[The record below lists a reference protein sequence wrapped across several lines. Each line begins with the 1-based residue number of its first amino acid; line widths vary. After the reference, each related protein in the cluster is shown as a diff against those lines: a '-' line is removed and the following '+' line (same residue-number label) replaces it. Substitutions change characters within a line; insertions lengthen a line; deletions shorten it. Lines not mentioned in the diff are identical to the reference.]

1 MIPISRSGSIKI
13 NNHFKDVFTSL
24 SKRIKYV
31 IKNGAR
37 VRGATCNAS
46 IVNARFLKR
55 LNTEPFLKRLIT
67 ASPEDI
73 DKIISIFINF
83 DADIKL
89 KSNNLNQLLTAIFI
103 NTEYPKMDNTKFL
116 KRLEI
121 DTCPYCN
128 RNYIYSLSKSSKI
141 KPELDHFYPKSKYPF
156 LGLSFYNLIP
166 SCQTCNGYGAKHEF
180 DPFIEGL
187 KSPYLINDNDFLF
200 TYLLKRLDYLSP
212 LEGNSSVSIR
222 FKKKVAGNNKILK
235 LTKLYNKHGDH
246 ILELIVKAK
255 LNYSDDYREYLSSYN
270 GLTFTD
276 TEIDRLLIGNYTSLS
291 ELHKRPFSKLYRDIA
306 LELGLII

>member
-1 MIPISRSGSIKI
+1 MIPISRSANIKVD
-13 NNHFKDVFTSL
+13 NHFNDVFKSL

-31 IKNGAR
+31 LKNGAR
-37 VRGATCNAS
+37 VRGAKCTAS

-55 LNTEPFLKRLIT
+55 LNTKPFLKKIIT
-67 ASPEDI
+67 ASPEEI

-83 DADIKL
+83 DADVKL

-103 NTEYPKMDNTKFL
+103 NTEYPKMDNTMFL

-212 LEGNSSVSIR
+212 LEGNSSVSIKL
-222 FKKKVAGNNKILK
+222 KKKVAGNNRILK

-246 ILELIVKAK
+246 ILELIIKAK

-306 LELGLII
+306 LELGLIV

>member
-1 MIPISRSGSIKI
+1 MIPISRSGNIKV
-13 NNHFKDVFTSL
+13 NNHLKDVHTSL
-24 SKRIKYV
+24 SRRIIYV
-31 IKNGAR
+31 LKNGAR
-37 VRGATCNAS
+37 VRGNPCTAS
-46 IVNARFLKR
+46 IVNTRFLKR
-55 LNTEPFLKRLIT
+55 LNKNTFLRKLIT

-83 DADIKL
+83 DADVKL
-89 KSNNLNQLLTAIFI
+89 RSNNLNQLLTAIFI
-103 NTEYPKMDNTKFL
+103 NTEYPKMDKSKFL
-116 KRLEI
+116 ERLEI

-180 DPFIEGL
+180 DPFTEGI

-246 ILELIVKAK
+246 ILELIIKAK

-270 GLTFTD
+270 GLTFSD
-276 TEIDRLLIGNYTSLS
+276 SEIDRLLISNYTSLS

>member
-1 MIPISRSGSIKI
+1 MIPISRSGNIKV
-13 NNHFKDVFTSL
+13 NNHFKDVYTSL

-31 IKNGAR
+31 LKNGAR
-37 VRGATCNAS
+37 VRGATCTAS
-46 IVNARFLKR
+46 IINARFLKR
-55 LNTEPFLKRLIT
+55 LNTKPFLGKLIT

-83 DADIKL
+83 DADVKL
-89 KSNNLNQLLTAIFI
+89 HSNNLNQLLTAIFI

-116 KRLEI
+116 KRLDI

-180 DPFIEGL
+180 DPFVEGL
-187 KSPYLINDNDFLF
+187 KSPYLINDTDFLF

>member
-1 MIPISRSGSIKI
+1 MITISRSSDIKI
-13 NNHFKDVFTSL
+13 NNHYKDVCQSL
-24 SKRIKYV
+24 SRRIKYV
-31 IKNGAR
+31 LKNGAR
-37 VRGATCNAS
+37 VRKADCTATNAN
-46 IVNARFLKR
+46 VRFLSR
-55 LNTEPFLKRLIT
+55 LNTKPFLKRLIT

-73 DKIISIFINF
+73 GKIISIFINF
-83 DADIKL
+83 DAGVKL
-89 KSNNLNQLLTAIFI
+89 PNNNLNQLLTAIFI
-103 NTEYPKMDNTKFL
+103 NTEYPKMDNSKFL
-116 KRLEI
+116 RRLEI

-180 DPFIEGL
+180 DPLVEGL
-187 KSPYLINDNDFLF
+187 KSPYLIKDDDFLF
-200 TYLLKRLDYLSP
+200 TYFLKRLDYMSP

-222 FKKKVAGNNKILK
+222 FKEKIAGNNRILK

-246 ILELIVKAK
+246 ILELIVKSK
-255 LNYSDDYREYLSSYN
+255 LNYSDDYRQYLNSYK
-270 GLTFTD
+270 GLTFSD
-276 TEIDRLLIGNYTSLS
+276 SEIDRLLIGNYTSVS

>member
-1 MIPISRSGSIKI
+1 MIPITRSSNIKV

-24 SKRIKYV
+24 STRINYV

-37 VRGATCNAS
+37 IRGAMCTAS
-46 IVNARFLKR
+46 YVNARFLKR
-55 LNTEPFLKRLIT
+55 LNTKPHLERLIT

-73 DKIISIFINF
+73 EKIISIFINF
-83 DADIKL
+83 DADVKL

-103 NTEYPKMDNTKFL
+103 NTEYPKMDNAKFL

-187 KSPYLINDNDFLF
+187 KSPYLIHDNDFLF

-246 ILELIVKAK
+246 ILELIIKAK
-255 LNYSDDYREYLSSYN
+255 LNYSDGYREYLSSYN

-276 TEIDRLLIGNYTSLS
+276 TEIDRLLIGNYTSLT